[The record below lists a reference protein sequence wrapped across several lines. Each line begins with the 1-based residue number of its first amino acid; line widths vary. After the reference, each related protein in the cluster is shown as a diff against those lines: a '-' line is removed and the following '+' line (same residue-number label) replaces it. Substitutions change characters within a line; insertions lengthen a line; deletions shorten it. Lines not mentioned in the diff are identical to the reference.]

1 MHHASL
7 NTRRV
12 TRAGRLFSYHR
23 CSAWPW
29 VWVHALGFY
38 ASYRNEVL
46 EVVSF
51 GSQTHVVPNTYVVC
65 CASKLCWGKFKKPH
79 LETSLSS
86 NIPHH
91 WVSSAIPDICRYIN
105 SNWDTATSLH
115 ICYDSLFSLL
125 SYNSTSF
132 YQIIATDKSVRIFC
146 SCFVQYAPCWIPFE
160 TDVSLSGS
168 YWFFKKRHPTHCVI
182 YSTESA
188 TLYVWMWHCVMS
200 VWFQVFRRN

>member
-7 NTRRV
+7 NPRRFS
-12 TRAGRLFSYHR
+12 RAGRQFSYHR

-51 GSQTHVVPNTYVVC
+51 GSQTHVLPNKYVVSC
-65 CASKLCWGKFKKPH
+65 TSKLCWGNSRYLILKTF
-79 LETSLSS
+79 LSS
-86 NIPHH
+86 NLPQQ
-91 WVSSAIPDICRYIN
+91 WASSALPDICRYIN

-115 ICYDSLFSLL
+115 ICYNSLFSLL
-125 SYNSTSF
+125 YNSTSF
-132 YQIIATDKSVRIFC
+132 FQIIATDKSVRIFC
-146 SCFVQYAPCWIPFE
+146 SCFVQNAPCWIPQV
-160 TDVSLSGS
+160 VSLSGS
-168 YWFFKKRHPTHCVI
+168 YWFFKMRHPTRSVI

-200 VWFQVFRRN
+200 VWLPVFRRN